1 MNKIVNILEKI
12 QSSVQVGG
20 GGTIFFSYSADQIS
34 DSVFFVQHE
43 GSTFIFFC
51 TCLQM
56 PFNIQASSSVD
67 RSVEEKLIE
76 QGAFA
81 ENWEEKLGCSTS
93 FHSWKLSS
101 VGIKLPRDPFFLF
114 EMI

>member
-1 MNKIVNILEKI
+1 MNKMINILEKI

-67 RSVEEKLIE
+67 RSVEEKLQRAGSIC
-76 QGAFA
+76 
-81 ENWEEKLGCSTS
+81 WKLGR
-93 FHSWKLSS
+93 KI
-101 VGIKLPRDPFFLF
+101 GLF
-114 EMI
+114 Y